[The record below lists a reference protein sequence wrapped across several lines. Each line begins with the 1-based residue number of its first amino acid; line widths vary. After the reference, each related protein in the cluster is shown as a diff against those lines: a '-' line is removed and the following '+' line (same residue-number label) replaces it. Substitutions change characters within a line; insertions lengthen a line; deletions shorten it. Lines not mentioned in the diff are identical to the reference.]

1 MTIIIAHKQAGLT
14 AAEFRST
21 LKSRSMMRS
30 TMEFTDNRGNKI
42 VIPPNTDIVDHIDKE
57 VARQI
62 AASQDAGDKP
72 AFLPAS
78 GTGDYLEQSEKSF
91 TMNVLKDK
99 YKYKFGGK
107 DTGSRNGAE
116 REWEIFVVSF
126 STKPN
131 PQTINATKAAID
143 KIFGTTEAF
152 KKLDGNGKVEHFTGI
167 NGRRAIFISE
177 EHDNTGNLHFHVA
190 HNRFAIDFLNREA
203 SKGADYTK
211 GGVNAHI
218 EKLFQNELAAAGI
231 NETVQFESKNKA
243 ASINNQQRE
252 GQDNA
257 AQLVRDAGG
266 VVLGEDLGM
275 EMADADGQVNT
286 FAVPRTPEVDALM
299 EQSQALQN
307 RLNRTLTEAA
317 KLQDEAKQLA
327 PVIANIQAA
336 ARVLGENALLT
347 AEKERLEKELAESQA
362 AKDALVVEHDEVE
375 AKRQTLHDSYVN
387 IGTSL
392 AAIKELGFA
401 PEQAEALQRGDKDA
415 IGAIVGTLSE
425 QVAVWNE
432 ALDQIEDPAISEALR
447 ADPTEHLNALITE
460 ALASRTT
467 ITKLTAE
474 RDGLQGQLTT
484 ANTLTTE
491 LRGQLEAKASD
502 LADLEARMV
511 KREEEFERQMDDM
524 VKKVQAVESEVAR
537 AEGKVLAK
545 QEQLEAEQGKVK
557 ELTRTKDAIMA
568 VMTSNDPH
576 AAWEQSK
583 DLFKDDIFANRAMGA
598 FLRTASELEQAQ
610 QNVTKLEA
618 DVVDLGQVK
627 LALEKA
633 EATAKENLVVVND
646 AGVADLRTLATE
658 YKKTLAA
665 NTTLEQQIAD
675 LTTAAQVDQ
684 AAAEKT
690 KQALEA
696 ARQEASTAKQEVATV
711 QQSAEALR
719 AEQEKAMAEVER
731 LKAELEQAK
740 AQTAPA
746 LAPEVQQ
753 LADYL
758 AANPNMAKALA
769 VIQSDPDWA
778 ALVEEASDNT
788 ELRTVMLDITGP
800 SQGLQQADYTQGGIT
815 PGPDYTQELKE
826 SDQKKGP
833 KKDGPDQGNNP

>member
-21 LKSRSMMRS
+21 LKSKSMMRAP
-30 TMEFTDNRGNKI
+30 MEFTDNRGNKI

-152 KKLDGNGKVEHFTGI
+152 KKNDGNGNVEHFPGI

-218 EKLFQNELAAAGI
+218 EALFQKELVAAGI
-231 NETVQFESKNKA
+231 NETVQFESKSKA

-347 AEKERLEKELAESQA
+347 AEKEKLEKELSESRA
-362 AKDALVVEHDEVE
+362 AKDALAIEHDEVE

-392 AAIKELGFA
+392 ATIKELGFA
-401 PEQAEALQRGDKDA
+401 PEQAEALLRGDRET

-447 ADPTEHLNALITE
+447 ADPTEHLNALISE

-467 ITKLTAE
+467 ITTLTGE
-474 RDGLQGQLTT
+474 RDAFKSQLDASKSRATELQGKLDKLDSDYKDLDARMQQTETAMQAKLDEQVAKVQLVQ
-484 ANTLTTE
+484 AEAARTE
-491 LRGQLEAKASD
+491 GALQATKTQLEKE
-502 LADLEARMV
+502 EA
-511 KREEEFERQMDDM
+511 
-524 VKKVQAVESEVAR
+524 
-537 AEGKVLAK
+537 
-545 QEQLEAEQGKVK
+545 KVK
-557 ELTRTKDAIMA
+557 DLTRTKETIVAL
-568 VMTSNDPH
+568 MTEPNPGQ
-576 AAWEQSK
+576 AWEQLND
-583 DLFKDDIFANRAMGA
+583 DLKDDAFVKRAVNALLDTNM
-598 FLRTASELEQAQ
+598 RLEAAQ
-610 QNVTKLEA
+610 QSESTKKTEL
-618 DVVDLGQVK
+618 D
-627 LALEKA
+627 ALEKKYA
-633 EATAKENLVVVND
+633 ELQAKQKEAEEKLGVFNDSGVSDIRSLLKEHKTLEEQKAQLDKDVTALNEAAKVTQAATEKTATELKDAKE
-646 AGVADLRTLATE
+646 AADNAVTALQSEQAKAT
-658 YKKTLAA
+658 
-665 NTTLEQQIAD
+665 
-675 LTTAAQVDQ
+675 Q
-684 AAAEKT
+684 A
-690 KQALEA
+690 
-696 ARQEASTAKQEVATV
+696 S
-711 QQSAEALR
+711 
-719 AEQEKAMAEVER
+719 AEVER
-731 LKAELEQAK
+731 LTAELEQAK

-746 LAPEVQQ
+746 VAPEVQQ

-769 VIQSDPDWA
+769 VIQSNPEWA
-778 ALVEEASDNT
+778 AVVEEATDNDA
-788 ELRTVMLDITGP
+788 LRNTFVEITGP
-800 SQGLQQADYTQGGIT
+800 GPGLQQVDRTQGAGEDYL
-815 PGPDYTQELKE
+815 GQEPDA
-826 SDQKKGP
+826 KGP
-833 KKDGPDQGNNP
+833 KKNDPDQGNSI